1 MKTTVPEFS
10 FWERE
15 EWLKSPDLFIVGA
28 GIVGAS
34 VALFYKEKY
43 PDHDVVVADRGYA
56 PYGASTRNAGFAC
69 IGSISEHLADIKKAG
84 EETVFNRIER
94 RWNGLKLLR
103 KTISD
108 ENMDYIHTGGYE
120 IFTDEKKFK
129 QSSDQIDRINQ
140 ILENRLALE
149 NVYSA
154 TKYQGYPVIKNR
166 VEGAI
171 NSGRMMRH
179 LHEMLSKAGV
189 RIWWNCP
196 VTSVKSNRAVLNDSF
211 EITPKKMVLA
221 VNGFI
226 SKLAE
231 IPVKPARGFIFITQP
246 VKNFEW
252 KGIFHYNEGYVYF
265 RDLGDRL
272 LLGGGRD
279 QSMDEETT
287 DQFGTNQTI
296 KNYLINFAENVLRIP
311 SDFEIDMEWSGI
323 MGMTENK
330 EPIIKEVEPNVWAA
344 AGLSGMGIA
353 IGMQVAQDVVSK
365 LRHEI

>member
-1 MKTTVPEFS
+1 MKTIVPEFS

-69 IGSISEHLADIKKAG
+69 IGSISEHLADIKKSG
-84 EETVFNRIER
+84 EETVFDRIER
-94 RWNGLKLLR
+94 RWDGLKLLR
-103 KTISD
+103 KTIGD

-120 IFTDEKKFK
+120 IFTDEKKFE

-140 ILENRLALE
+140 ILEHRLALE
-149 NVYSA
+149 DLYSA
-154 TKYQGYPVIKNR
+154 TEYQGYPAIKNR

-211 EITPKKMVLA
+211 EITPKKTVLA
-221 VNGFI
+221 INGFI
-226 SKLAE
+226 SKLTD

-246 VKNFEW
+246 IKDFKW

-279 QSMDEETT
+279 QSIDDETT
-287 DQFGTNQTI
+287 DQFGTNQAI
-296 KNYLINFAENVLRIP
+296 KNYLINFAEKVIRVS

-365 LRHEI
+365 FRNEL

>member
-1 MKTTVPEFS
+1 MKKAVPEFS

-34 VALFYKEKY
+34 TALFYKEKY
-43 PDHDVVVADRGYA
+43 PDHDVVVADRGFA

-69 IGSISEHLADIKKAG
+69 IGSISEHLADIKNAG
-84 EETVFNRIER
+84 EETVINRIER
-94 RWNGLKLLR
+94 RWNGLQLLR
-103 KTISD
+103 KTIGD
-108 ENMDYIHTGGYE
+108 ENMDYIHTGGFE
-120 IFTDEKKFK
+120 IFTDQEKFE
-129 QSSDQIDRINQ
+129 QSRDQIGRMNE
-140 ILENRLALE
+140 ILENRLGLKE
-149 NVYSA
+149 VYSS
-154 TKYQGYPVIKNR
+154 TEYQGYPAIKNR

-179 LHEMLSKAGV
+179 LHEKLSKAGV
-189 RIWWNCP
+189 RVWWNCP
-196 VTSVKSNRAVLNDSF
+196 VSSVKSNRAILNDSI
-211 EITPKKMVLA
+211 EITPQKIVLA

-226 SKLAE
+226 LNLAD
-231 IPVKPARGFIFITQP
+231 ISVKPARGFIFITKP
-246 VKNFEW
+246 IKNFKW

-279 QSMDEETT
+279 QAIDEETT

-296 KNYLINFAENVLRIP
+296 KRYLVDFAKNVIKVP

-330 EPIIKEVEPNVWAA
+330 EPIIKEVEPNVWVA

-353 IGMQVAQDVVSK
+353 IGMQVAKDVVSDV
-365 LRHEI
+365 RREM